1 MAQEKRIEHG
11 SWWAVVK
18 RAVEE
23 FRQDNLTDWA
33 AALTYYGILAIFPA
47 LLAVVSALGL
57 IGSNATQPLLDNLEA
72 VAPGP
77 AQEIVTSAVTNLQKS
92 QGAAGFLFVFGL
104 AMALWSASSY
114 VAAFMRA
121 SNDIWDVEEGRPI
134 WKTVPTRVLTTIAL
148 LVMLALVAI
157 GVTFTGGLAEAAGD
171 VLGLGSTAVQV
182 WGIVKWPVI
191 ILAVM
196 TMLAL
201 LYWVAPNVK
210 HPGFR
215 WISAGSVVGV
225 LLWILA
231 SAAFAIYVANFSSYN
246 ATYGALGGVIVF
258 LIWLWI
264 TNIAVLLG
272 AEVNAEIEREH
283 QIDEGMRPPEREPFL
298 EPRDTRKLE
307 VES

>member
-1 MAQEKRIEHG
+1 MATARRMEHG
-11 SWWAVVK
+11 SWRAVVK
-18 RAVEE
+18 RSVAE
-23 FRQDNLTDWA
+23 FRDDNLTDWA

-47 LLAVVSALGL
+47 ILAVVSILGL
-57 IGSNATQPLLDNLEA
+57 IGSNATQPLLDNLAA

-77 AQEIVTSAVTNLQKS
+77 AQEMLTSAVGNLQES
-92 QGAAGFLFVFGL
+92 RGAAGLMLIVGL
-104 AMALWSASSY
+104 ALALWSASSY

-134 WKTVPTRVLTTIAL
+134 WRTLPTRVLTTLAL
-148 LVMLALVAI
+148 LLMLAAVAV
-157 GVTFTGGLAEAAGD
+157 GVTFTGGLAEAAGE
-171 VLGLGSTAVQV
+171 VLGVEGTALDV
-182 WGIVKWPVI
+182 WDIVKWPVI

-201 LYWVAPNVK
+201 LYWAAPNVK

-215 WISAGSVVGV
+215 WISPGSVIGV
-225 LLWILA
+225 TLWIIA
-231 SAAFAIYVANFSSYN
+231 SAGFALYVANFSSYN

-283 QIDEGMRPPEREPFL
+283 RIDQGMRPVEREPFL
-298 EPRDTRKLE
+298 EPRDTRKME

>member
-1 MAQEKRIEHG
+1 MATAKRMEHG
-11 SWWAVVK
+11 SWRAVVK
-18 RAVEE
+18 RSVAE
-23 FRQDNLTDWA
+23 FRDDNLTDWA

-47 LLAVVSALGL
+47 ILAVVSILGL
-57 IGSNATQPLLDNLEA
+57 IGSNATQPLLDNLAA

-77 AQEIVTSAVTNLQKS
+77 AQEMLTSAVGNLQES
-92 QGAAGFLFVFGL
+92 RGAAGLMLIVGL
-104 AMALWSASSY
+104 ALALWSASSY

-134 WKTVPTRVLTTIAL
+134 WRTLPTRVLTTLAL
-148 LVMLALVAI
+148 LLMLAAVAV
-157 GVTFTGGLAEAAGD
+157 GVTFTGGLAEAAGE
-171 VLGLGSTAVQV
+171 VLGVEGTALDV
-182 WGIVKWPVI
+182 WDIVKWPVI

-201 LYWVAPNVK
+201 LYWAAPNVK

-215 WISAGSVVGV
+215 WISPGSVIGV
-225 LLWILA
+225 TLWIIA
-231 SAAFAIYVANFSSYN
+231 SAGFAFYVANFSSYN

-283 QIDEGMRPPEREPFL
+283 RIDQGMRPVEREPFL
-298 EPRDTRKLE
+298 EPRDTRKME

>member
-1 MAQEKRIEHG
+1 MATARRMEHG
-11 SWWAVVK
+11 SWRAVVK
-18 RAVEE
+18 RSVAE
-23 FRQDNLTDWA
+23 FRDDNLTDWA

-47 LLAVVSALGL
+47 ILAVVSILGL
-57 IGSNATQPLLDNLEA
+57 IGSNATQPLLDNLAA

-77 AQEIVTSAVTNLQKS
+77 AQEMLTSAVGNLQES
-92 QGAAGFLFVFGL
+92 RGAAGLMLIVGL
-104 AMALWSASSY
+104 ALALWSASSY

-134 WKTVPTRVLTTIAL
+134 WRTLPTRVLTTLAL
-148 LVMLALVAI
+148 LLMLAAVAV
-157 GVTFTGGLAEAAGD
+157 GVTFTGGLAEAAGE
-171 VLGLGSTAVQV
+171 VLGVEGTALDV
-182 WGIVKWPVI
+182 WDIVKWPVI

-201 LYWVAPNVK
+201 LYWAAPNVK

-215 WISAGSVVGV
+215 WISPGSVIGV
-225 LLWILA
+225 TLWIIA
-231 SAAFAIYVANFSSYN
+231 SAGFALYVANFSSYN

-283 QIDEGMRPPEREPFL
+283 QIDQGMRPVEREPFL
-298 EPRDTRKLE
+298 EPRDTRKME

>member
-1 MAQEKRIEHG
+1 MATARRMEHG
-11 SWWAVVK
+11 SWRAVVK
-18 RAVEE
+18 RSVAE
-23 FRQDNLTDWA
+23 FRDDNLTDWA

-47 LLAVVSALGL
+47 ILALVSVLGL
-57 IGSNATQPLLDNLEA
+57 IGSNATQPLLDNLAA

-77 AQEIVTSAVTNLQKS
+77 AQEMLTSAVGNLQES
-92 QGAAGFLFVFGL
+92 RGAAGLMLIVGL
-104 AMALWSASSY
+104 ALALWSASSY

-134 WKTVPTRVLTTIAL
+134 WRTLPTRVLTTLAL
-148 LVMLALVAI
+148 LLMLAAVAV
-157 GVTFTGGLAEAAGD
+157 GVTFTGGLAEAAGE
-171 VLGLGSTAVQV
+171 VLGVEGTALDV
-182 WGIVKWPVI
+182 WDIVKWPVI

-201 LYWVAPNVK
+201 LYWAAPNVK

-215 WISAGSVVGV
+215 WISPGSVIGV
-225 LLWILA
+225 TLWIIA
-231 SAAFAIYVANFSSYN
+231 SAGFAIYVANFSSYN
-246 ATYGALGGVIVF
+246 ATYGALGGLIVF

-264 TNIAVLLG
+264 TNIAVLFG

-283 QIDEGMRPPEREPFL
+283 RIDQGMRPVEREPFL
-298 EPRDTRKLE
+298 EPRDTRKME